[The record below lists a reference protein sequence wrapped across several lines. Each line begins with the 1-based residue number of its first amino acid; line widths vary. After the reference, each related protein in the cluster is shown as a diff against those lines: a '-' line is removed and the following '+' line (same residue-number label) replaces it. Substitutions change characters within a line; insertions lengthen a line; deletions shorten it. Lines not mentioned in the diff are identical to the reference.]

1 MLIGLIM
8 QNLSANI
15 ERLGG
20 RTMSQDES
28 NVMECLQTMVD
39 NLAIDR
45 DEKKKLKK
53 AINDAIDYNFDLG
66 VKKGCEYSD
75 MW

>member
-1 MLIGLIM
+1 
-8 QNLSANI
+8 
-15 ERLGG
+15 
-20 RTMSQDES
+20 MSQDES
-28 NVMECLQTMVD
+28 NVMQCLQTMVD
-39 NLAIDR
+39 GLAIDR

-66 VKKGCEYSD
+66 VKKGREYSD

>member
-1 MLIGLIM
+1 M

-66 VKKGCEYSD
+66 VKKRREYSD

>member
-1 MLIGLIM
+1 M

-20 RTMSQDES
+20 KTMSQDES

-66 VKKGCEYSD
+66 VKKGREYSD